1 MKITKAIK
9 EARARVRLFR
19 HGKKQWV
26 VVGPFYFDKLDGP
39 STHSS
44 PTDYWQA
51 RVKASQWRASVAI
64 HLLDAYSYDSDFV
77 SRETDGDLRTRVRAG
92 LREFARA

>member
-1 MKITKAIK
+1 MKITQAIS

-19 HGKKQWV
+19 QGKQWV
-26 VVGPFYFDKLDGP
+26 VIGPFYFDKPDGP

-64 HLLDAYSYDSDFV
+64 HLLDAYSYDSDFAA
-77 SRETDGDLRTRVRAG
+77 RETDGDLRTRVRAG
-92 LREFARA
+92 LREFIR